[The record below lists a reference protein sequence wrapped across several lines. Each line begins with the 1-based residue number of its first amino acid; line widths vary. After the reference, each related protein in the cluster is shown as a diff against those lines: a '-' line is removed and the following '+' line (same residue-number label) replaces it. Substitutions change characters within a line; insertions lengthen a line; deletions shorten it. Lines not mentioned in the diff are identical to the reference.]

1 VEPIAQRGNATQ
13 RRQARALRRQSD
25 PRVVQGPPQ
34 FRTVLEEDAVT
45 APTREKYQQAIRE
58 INAWLA
64 AKGCVPLDPL
74 NGVDN
79 NLAVWMQAMFL
90 EGYQS
95 EKGSLAIAAVKYE
108 WPEFG
113 HRGALALPRADQALR
128 GWRRRAPLTSR
139 LPLPWEVVALIA
151 VDLIESGELWMGYLT
166 VLSFCC
172 YFRPSEPL
180 KVRGGDLIPPLDFGG
195 HHFWSITL
203 HPIDYLISSK
213 SSAFDETLVI
223 DKEPF
228 LSLLGPGLHRLKML
242 RDADEKVFQFTQTQW
257 NAAFQ
262 KAALRVGVAVL
273 KPYLY
278 GLRHGG
284 ASYDRAT
291 QTRPALEVK
300 LRGRWTTDASVRR
313 YEKHG
318 RVAEQLHRLGAA
330 VMAEAMS
337 APAQLGR
344 LLARP

>member
-1 VEPIAQRGNATQ
+1 VEH
-13 RRQARALRRQSD
+13 
-25 PRVVQGPPQ
+25 GPPLG
-34 FRTVLEEDAVT
+34 RTILEEDAVT
-45 APTREKYQQAIRE
+45 APTRERYRQTILE
-58 INAWLA
+58 INEWLA
-64 AKGCVPLDPL
+64 ERGYVLLDPYSPL
-74 NGVDN
+74 LAGRSTGPGASQHMDPAEVDN

-90 EGYQS
+90 EGLQS
-95 EKGSLAIAAVKYE
+95 EKGSLAIAAVKYQ

-113 HRGALALPRADQALR
+113 RRGALGLPRADQALR

-151 VDLIESGELWMGYLT
+151 ADMIEHGDLWMGYLT
-166 VLSFCC
+166 VLTFCC

-203 HPIDYLISSK
+203 HPIDYGISSK
-213 SSAFDETLVI
+213 SSAFDETVMI

-228 LSLLGPGLHRLKML
+228 LSLLGPGLHRLKMM
-242 RDADEKVFQFTQTQW
+242 RGVDELVFQFTQAEW

-262 KAALRVGVAVL
+262 KAALRVGVADL

-284 ASYDRAT
+284 ASFDRAT
-291 QTRPALEVK
+291 QARPALEVK

-318 RVAEQLHRLGAA
+318 RVAEQLHRLGPA
-330 VMAEAMS
+330 VMAEAMA
-337 APAQLGR
+337 APARLAP